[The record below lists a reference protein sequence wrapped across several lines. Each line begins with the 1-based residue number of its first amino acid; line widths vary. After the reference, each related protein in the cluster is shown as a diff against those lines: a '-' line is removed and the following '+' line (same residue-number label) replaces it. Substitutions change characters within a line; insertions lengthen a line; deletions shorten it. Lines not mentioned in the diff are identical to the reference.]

1 MQSEQI
7 FGRSSLV
14 IEVQVQWPTTW
25 ADKKQNKQ
33 KTKKTVVEASL
44 GRQEAERGPRKK
56 VQHCA

>member
-44 GRQEAERGPRKK
+44 GRQEAERGPR
-56 VQHCA
+56 